1 VPFPFQRRPEVGE
14 QSRRTWVLGGGGAR
28 GAAQVGVL
36 QALFDCGLE
45 PPRRLIGVSVGALNA
60 ATLAAY
66 PSRAGAAML
75 RELWFSRLAQDVFRL
90 HPLGV
95 VRSRLRGDTLS
106 AMPASNVTRLIER
119 AIQLI
124 GIETFEGLRV
134 PLEVLATDI
143 GRGQPH
149 VFRAGQLLPALRA
162 STAIPGVFPAVR
174 IEETGYLD
182 GGIVDN
188 LPIGLALAE
197 GEREVLGIELM
208 AGDALERPPANWA
221 ELMGRTVQL
230 MLHQRMLSDFGRLR
244 QFGRVVVL
252 CPVLGQGDG
261 LDMEPRHVEGLIER
275 TRQATMR
282 LLQDR
287 GRRLFRESGVHYIRL
302 TPAMAD

>member
-1 VPFPFQRRPEVGE
+1 VASER
-14 QSRRTWVLGGGGAR
+14 SRRTWVLGGGGAR

-36 QALFDCGLE
+36 QALFECGLE

-75 RELWFSRLAQDVFRL
+75 RELWFSRLARDVFRL

-95 VRSRLRGDTLS
+95 VLSRLRGETLS

-119 AIQLI
+119 AIQLT

-143 GRGQPH
+143 GAGRPR
-149 VFRAGQLLPALRA
+149 VFRDGQLLPALRA
-162 STAIPGVFPAVR
+162 STAIPGVFPEVR
-174 IEETGYLD
+174 IDESGYLD

-188 LPIGLALAE
+188 LPIGLALSE
-197 GEREVLGIELM
+197 GAHEVLGIELM
-208 AGDALERPPANWA
+208 AGDALERPPSNWA
-221 ELMGRTVQL
+221 ELMARTVQL
-230 MLHQRMLSDFGRLR
+230 MLHQRMLSDFARLHR
-244 QFGRVVVL
+244 LGRVAVL

-261 LDMEPRHVEGLIER
+261 LDMEPRHIEGLIER
-275 TRQATMR
+275 TRRATVR
-282 LLQDR
+282 LLQER
-287 GRRLFRESGVHYIRL
+287 GRRLLRESGVHYIRL
-302 TPAMAD
+302 APATET